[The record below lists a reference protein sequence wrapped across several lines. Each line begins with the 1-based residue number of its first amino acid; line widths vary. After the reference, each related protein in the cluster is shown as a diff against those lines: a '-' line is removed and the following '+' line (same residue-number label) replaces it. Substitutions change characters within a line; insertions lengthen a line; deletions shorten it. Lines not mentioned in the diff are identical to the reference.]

1 MPSESDLNISTNG
14 GDNFIS
20 TQSSLLRV
28 LALLFLNSRSFSSS
42 LLRAIKV
49 TAVNCCFF
57 RAIFA
62 GVSLEP
68 FLLVANLSELRTATI
83 WPVTFSTVAFA
94 EGFVESKGTMPD
106 KSDTLLLYRVAS

>member
-42 LLRAIKV
+42 LLRAKV